1 MHKKAAFSKFVP
13 EIRHMINLSDLAD
26 AFKTIGEGKVIAVLM
41 GLLLSSGCQHA
52 SRDTVSAADSVGNS
66 TVMDFQQDTL
76 SEPHRIQLLFGDSL
90 NRAFFWDS
98 ESRLT
103 EAADGSVS
111 VDGLAVLYIEK
122 ASVPFALRTSLMD
135 IEISELPLLLQI
147 DAFDREAGQSLELFS
162 GRLRVQKNY
171 ESAFP
176 SLDTLDAGDLY
187 MINKDIDLSEKEH
200 LDDFTVLHWW
210 ESYIKSR
217 H

>member
-1 MHKKAAFSKFVP
+1 
-13 EIRHMINLSDLAD
+13 MINLSVLAD

-52 SRDTVSAADSVGNS
+52 SRDTVSAADSSAVGNS

-111 VDGLAVLYIEK
+111 V
-122 ASVPFALRTSLMD
+122 
-135 IEISELPLLLQI
+135 
-147 DAFDREAGQSLELFS
+147 
-162 GRLRVQKNY
+162 
-171 ESAFP
+171 
-176 SLDTLDAGDLY
+176 
-187 MINKDIDLSEKEH
+187 
-200 LDDFTVLHWW
+200 
-210 ESYIKSR
+210 
-217 H
+217 